1 MSKTDSGSPD
11 SQRTETV
18 RVFYDGT
25 MTINEAAKALNVAS
39 VTIRDWIKKG
49 LRVAFTGEGKKGV
62 PARIL
67 MKDVIDFHASRNAD
81 KRFEGG
87 DGEIYEL
94 EYEKARRAHMLA
106 DLEEMR
112 RDRERGEIV
121 KIDDVVAAVE
131 DEFAL
136 VRAGFLGLPSRVVV
150 RIAAM
155 TDQREIHDYLRDECV
170 QILSDLSSGK
180 EVAGKSVKGVAAE
193 EAAEAEAAFDE
204 EGDF

>member
-1 MSKTDSGSPD
+1 MSKNDSGSPD
-11 SQRTETV
+11 SQKIETV
-18 RVFYDGT
+18 RVFEDGT

-39 VTIRDWIKKG
+39 MTIRDWIKKG
-49 LRVAFTGEGKKGV
+49 LRVAFSGEGKKGV

-67 MKDVIDFHASRNAD
+67 LKDVIDFHASRNAD
-81 KRFEGG
+81 KRFDNG

-121 KIDDVVAAVE
+121 KIDDVVAAVD

-150 RIAAM
+150 KLTTM

-170 QILSDLSSGK
+170 QILSDLSNGTD
-180 EVAGKSVKGVAAE
+180 VALRSVKAIGSDEAE
-193 EAAEAEAAFDE
+193 AAEAAFDDGE
-204 EGDF
+204 V

>member
-1 MSKTDSGSPD
+1 MSKNDSGSPD
-11 SQRTETV
+11 SQKIETV
-18 RVFYDGT
+18 RIFEDGT

-39 VTIRDWIKKG
+39 MTVRDWIKKG
-49 LRVAFTGEGKKGV
+49 LRVAFGGEGKKGV

-67 MKDVIDFHASRNAD
+67 LKDVIDFHASRNAD
-81 KRFEGG
+81 KRFDNG

-121 KIDDVVAAVE
+121 KIDDVVTAVD

-150 RIAAM
+150 KLTTM

-170 QILSDLSSGK
+170 QILSDLSNGV
-180 EVAGKSVKGVAAE
+180 EVASRSVKALGADEV
-193 EAAEAEAAFDE
+193 EAAEAAFDDGE
-204 EGDF
+204 V

>member
-1 MSKTDSGSPD
+1 MSKNESGSPD
-11 SQRTETV
+11 SQKTESV
-18 RVFYDGT
+18 RVFEDGT
-25 MTINEAAKALNVAS
+25 MTINDAAKALNIAS
-39 VTIRDWIKKG
+39 MTVRDWIKKG
-49 LRVAFTGEGKKGV
+49 MRVAVSGEGKKGV

-67 MKDVIDFHASRNAD
+67 LKDVIDFHASRNAD

-121 KIDDVVAAVE
+121 KIDDVVAAVD

-136 VRAGFLGLPSRVVV
+136 VRSGFLGLPSRVVV
-150 RIAAM
+150 RLTTM
-155 TDQREIHDYLRDECV
+155 TDQREIHDYLRDQCV
-170 QILSDLSSGK
+170 QILSDLSSGS
-180 EVAGKSVKGVAAE
+180 EVAAKSVMRVGAD
-193 EAAEAEAAFDE
+193 EAAEAEAEFDDGE
-204 EGDF
+204 V